1 MDYWKNYWTK
11 ILSGLKIKQYE
22 EKGLKIHKMDVYTG
36 YFQSLFHSKV
46 NGCYGTWDQSKR
58 CGQLEVK
65 KKFNYNFIAK
75 ESYKCLI
82 GFWPLLDTLL

>member
-1 MDYWKNYWTK
+1 MNIFGLLENYWTK

-46 NGCYGTWDQSKR
+46 NGYYGTWDQSKR
-58 CGQLEVK
+58 CGQLEGK
-65 KKFNYNFIAK
+65 KILTII
-75 ESYKCLI
+75 S
-82 GFWPLLDTLL
+82 